1 MLTQMENSVYGRPC
15 MQTCARPT
23 YSTHKRGKVYE
34 MLYNFFSEIIMIARP
49 ALFFYQKLPIFHV
62 NVELL
67 PTITFNLRVV

>member
-49 ALFFYQKLPIFHV
+49 ALFFTKSYQYFNV

-67 PTITFNLRVV
+67 PTSI